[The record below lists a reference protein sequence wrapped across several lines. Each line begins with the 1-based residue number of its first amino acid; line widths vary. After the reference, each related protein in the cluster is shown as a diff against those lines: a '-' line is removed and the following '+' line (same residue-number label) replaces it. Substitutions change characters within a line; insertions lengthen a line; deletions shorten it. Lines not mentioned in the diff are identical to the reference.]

1 MKSNPIIRS
10 PRARRQMVVALAA
23 ATTVTLSACGTRL
36 SDDRLAAGAGGT
48 NGVIVEQGAAVAG
61 GGPAAQPDDVVA
73 APGGSPVIAP
83 GAVGPGVPKA
93 SSSGAG
99 TGTAAKPAGAAART
113 PATRAAT
120 EPDAPCASTL
130 APVPLGQTLV
140 TSGLIGAAL
149 VNLRTGLQM
158 WAKDINARGGLQCHP
173 VEVTSLD
180 DGSDPARVTSNFTT
194 LVNGKKVVAMMAIGT
209 PVADTAAQSS
219 AERLKVP
226 VIGGDVLS
234 PVWQKSPYL
243 FPQGSSPVPTF
254 AGGLKAAAGS
264 KNAKHG
270 GLLYCQEASICGL
283 LYENWDYVASKAG
296 VSKGIAKAVT
306 ITQPDYTAEC
316 QALKLDKVEAVYVAM
331 DGSALR
337 RLVRS
342 CSALNYFPA
351 YAISSLGVNADAA
364 SDPSLQKLDI
374 WIGTANVP
382 FPSTDT
388 RGAKEFHAA
397 VARFLPG
404 QVLDQPMLSGWASGK
419 LLEAAL
425 AKVSAE
431 ARSGPITSAMILKG
445 LSLLKNETLDEL
457 APPLN
462 FPAGKPAPVVECYY
476 GLAIKPGGFAAPLGG
491 KRFCF

>member
-1 MKSNPIIRS
+1 MTRI
-10 PRARRQMVVALAA
+10 LTAA
-23 ATTVTLSACGTRL
+23 AVSIAVVLSGCGTRL

-48 NGVIVEQGAAVAG
+48 NGVTTVQQNAGVTGGVTTPQTNVGAVAG
-61 GGPAAQPDDVVA
+61 EPTPATGAV
-73 APGGSPVIAP
+73 APGGS
-83 GAVGPGVPKA
+83 
-93 SSSGAG
+93 AG
-99 TGTAAKPAGAAART
+99 TASGPASTSAPKPVASRAPAAASGPNSAC
-113 PATRAAT
+113 PA
-120 EPDAPCASTL
+120 TL
-130 APVPLGQTLV
+130 APVALGQTLV

-226 VIGGDVLS
+226 VVGGDVLS

-264 KNAKHG
+264 KNATRG

-283 LYENWDYVASKAG
+283 LYQNWDYVASKAG
-296 VSKGIAKAVT
+296 VAKGIAKAVT

-316 QALKLDKVEAVYVAM
+316 QALKLDKVDAVYVAM

-342 CSALNYFPA
+342 CAALNYFPA
-351 YAISSLGVNADAA
+351 YAISSLGVNAEAA
-364 SDPSLQKLDI
+364 QDPSLQKLDI
-374 WIGTANVP
+374 WIGTANAP

-388 RGAKEFHAA
+388 PGAQDFHAA
-397 VARFLPG
+397 VKRYLPG
-404 QVLDQPMLSGWASGK
+404 QVLDQPVMSGWASGR
-419 LLEAAL
+419 LLEAAM

-445 LSLLKNETLDEL
+445 LALLKNETLDGL

-462 FPAGKPAPVVECYY
+462 FPAGQPAPVVECYY